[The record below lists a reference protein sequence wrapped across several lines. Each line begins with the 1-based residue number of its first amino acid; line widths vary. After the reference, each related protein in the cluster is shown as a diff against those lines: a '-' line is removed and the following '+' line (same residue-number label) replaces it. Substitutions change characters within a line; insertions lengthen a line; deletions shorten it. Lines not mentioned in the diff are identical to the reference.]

1 MKKALCFILLY
12 ILFFSSLCVAQT
24 TNIIKLEGNV
34 RVTKDNVSSS
44 LVDLDTEFTNDDWIY
59 TGFFSQIIFEF
70 NNTIIKVN
78 SFGKVKV
85 SEIIEQTKKEELA
98 LAEKSKKA
106 EKTPIPEPKVF
117 LSSAETTSN
126 ENIVVIK
133 KAEKT
138 PIPEPKVFLSSAETT
153 SNENIVVIKK
163 ADGFNSTP
171 LPEKKNSDYFKPYM
185 PIALITEDKNANY
198 I

>member
-1 MKKALCFILLY
+1 MKKALYFILLY

-85 SEIIEQTKKEELA
+85 SEIVEQTKKEELA
-98 LAEKSKKA
+98 LAEKSKK
-106 EKTPIPEPKVF
+106 EERSPIPEPKIF
-117 LSSAETTSN
+117 LSSAETISN
-126 ENIVVIK
+126 K
-133 KAEKT
+133 
-138 PIPEPKVFLSSAETT
+138 
-153 SNENIVVIKK
+153 NIVVIKK

-185 PIALITEDKNANY
+185 PIALITGDKNANY